1 MSDASAIPPDETG
14 FDRLFG
20 FTIPDRHV
28 RGRVV
33 RLGPALDEILDA
45 HPYPPAAKC
54 LLAEALVLT
63 ALMGGLLKDADAQ
76 MTLQAQSPTGVVS
89 LLVCDY
95 RQGELRGYLQFDAE
109 RLAGLGANPSIQA
122 LLDGGYLAVTF
133 DLGATGQR
141 YQGIVPL
148 EGASLGEA
156 CENYFI
162 QSEQVPT
169 LIRLGVRSDG
179 AHCVAGGLLVQH
191 LAEGEEGRERLHVR
205 LTIRN
210 GNTWRYW
217 RAAPGMTSWWMPA
230 CRSMRWSGACSMKKR
245 RCACSRARKYAADAA
260 VRPIIIAIFLR
271 VFRKLTWPTC
281 AMNTAKSLSIA
292 HSVRGCFT
300 SRHNHSAH
308 VQGNL
313 PFMRSVLDRPNPVGR
328 SIGECKIGVLPASAR
343 LRRQSAFSWQYLW
356 RPRPRT
362 RPSLRCWTG

>member
-20 FTIPDRHV
+20 FTIRDRHE

-33 RLGPALDEILDA
+33 RLGPALDEILGA

-191 LAEGEEGRERLHVR
+191 LAEGEEGRQRLHAKIDHPEWEHVAVLAGSTRHDELVDAGLSLDALVWRLFHEEAQVR
-205 LTIRN
+205 VQPGEEIRRGCRCSADHYRDILARFPEADLADMRDEN
-210 GNTWRYW
+210 GEIVVD
-217 RAAPGMTSWWMPA
+217 
-230 CRSMRWSGACSMKKR
+230 
-245 RCACSRARKYAADAA
+245 CAFCSRLFHIEA
-260 VRPIIIAIFLR
+260 
-271 VFRKLTWPTC
+271 
-281 AMNTAKSLSIA
+281 
-292 HSVRGCFT
+292 
-300 SRHNHSAH
+300 
-308 VQGNL
+308 
-313 PFMRSVLDRPNPVGR
+313 
-328 SIGECKIGVLPASAR
+328 
-343 LRRQSAFSWQYLW
+343 
-356 RPRPRT
+356 
-362 RPSLRCWTG
+362 